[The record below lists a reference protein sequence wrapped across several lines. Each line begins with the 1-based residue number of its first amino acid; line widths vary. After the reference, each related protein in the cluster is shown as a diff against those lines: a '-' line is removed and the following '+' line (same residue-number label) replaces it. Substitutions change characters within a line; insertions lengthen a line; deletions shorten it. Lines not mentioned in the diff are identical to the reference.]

1 MRVTCAGPKLA
12 CLRVA
17 SGAGPALYAAAH
29 HVATGQAGS
38 HERPLANGLPHHLA
52 PPHSAASSCG
62 LARASS
68 HVYLPSSQQQHKPP
82 RYFTAPRFDAS
93 RFAHAVVIVLATVC
107 TWVGIWELVDS
118 YIAYWIPWPC
128 SLSPLALYAAANHS
142 SRSSSLEGED
152 GHEDG
157 DGAGTRRCYA
167 CYKAGPPSYPPCLA
181 LKAAFIVIGVAGL
194 FHTRALYKDPKAAP
208 RMSVD
213 GKVGER

>member
-1 MRVTCAGPKLA
+1 LEHSCHDKPPER
-12 CLRVA
+12 
-17 SGAGPALYAAAH
+17 GPARQI
-29 HVATGQAGS
+29 QAQ
-38 HERPLANGLPHHLA
+38 LA
-52 PPHSAASSCG
+52 
-62 LARASS
+62 
-68 HVYLPSSQQQHKPP
+68 PSSQQQHKPP
-82 RYFTAPRFDAS
+82 PYFTAPRFDAS
-93 RFAHAVVIVLATVC
+93 RFAHAVGIVLATVC

-128 SLSPLALYAAANHS
+128 SLSPLALHAAANHS

-157 DGAGTRRCYA
+157 DGAGARRCYA
-167 CYKAGPPSYPPCLA
+167 CYKARTPSYPPCLA